1 MTKNSIDSNFSN
13 LFEPIQQ
20 QHQLQPLPPQFYH
33 QNFNNQFLQQNMYQ
47 QQFQLP
53 SHQPLLFQPQLYQ
66 PLFQPQF
73 LHQSQFLP
81 HHSSSQQQPTQ
92 QFQNLEVNKEAKTNE
107 SINQRIKSIQSIQNE
122 NFLHHDK
129 FASTEDVSLNSS
141 ISSFHGDKSDE
152 EIENETS
159 EPSIL
164 EKLLDESDEISY
176 QQIQA
181 NQTLTKGQTFT
192 DLFYIQL
199 FLFLFLVEFII

>member
-1 MTKNSIDSNFSN
+1 
-13 LFEPIQQ
+13 
-20 QHQLQPLPPQFYH
+20 
-33 QNFNNQFLQQNMYQ
+33 
-47 QQFQLP
+47 
-53 SHQPLLFQPQLYQ
+53 LYQ

-92 QFQNLEVNKEAKTNE
+92 QFQNLEVNKEAKANE

-152 EIENETS
+152 EIENESS

>member
-1 MTKNSIDSNFSN
+1 MTQNSNNSNFSN

-33 QNFNNQFLQQNMYQ
+33 QNFNNKFLQQNMYQ

-92 QFQNLEVNKEAKTNE
+92 QFQNLEVNKEAKFKSTFYW
-107 SINQRIKSIQSIQNE
+107 IKF
-122 NFLHHDK
+122 NFR
-129 FASTEDVSLNSS
+129 LN
-141 ISSFHGDKSDE
+141 
-152 EIENETS
+152 
-159 EPSIL
+159 
-164 EKLLDESDEISY
+164 
-176 QQIQA
+176 
-181 NQTLTKGQTFT
+181 
-192 DLFYIQL
+192 
-199 FLFLFLVEFII
+199 